1 MVNAIS
7 TKLVR
12 CELFNKNN
20 VGSIRLVELTHFKL
34 WEYMIQHKHGM
45 EIRDKELCLW
55 VSDDE
60 YQKKLSLY
68 SHAGK
73 VERVNRVDV
82 TVFASESSHC
92 HTTHRYVADS
102 ETEELQNILL
112 SHIPVAT
119 KDSEDYG
126 VDVCSGYMISKMSSL
141 KDEALVLG
149 LNNG

>member
-1 MVNAIS
+1 MVNITS

-20 VGSIRLVELTHFKL
+20 VSSIRLVELSHFKL

-45 EIRDKELCLW
+45 EIRNKELCLW
-55 VSDDE
+55 VSVDE
-60 YQKKLSLY
+60 FNNKKSLY
-68 SHAGK
+68 SRAGK
-73 VERVNRVDV
+73 IEQVNRVDV
-82 TVFASESSHC
+82 TVFATESSHC

-102 ETEELQNILL
+102 ETEELQTILL

-126 VDVCSGYMISKMSSL
+126 VDVCKGYMVSNLSSL
-141 KDEALVLG
+141 KDEALMLG
-149 LNNG
+149 LNNN